1 MIKAVKISLVF
12 FLLIG
17 FMNPIFADR
26 GLGKKK
32 NKILVKI
39 PVTSMGNSK
48 ISFNLRTGL
57 TYKGSLI
64 ENDNNASSNEVSTK
78 TLVTSK
84 QGNNVYILPYK
95 QKVIQPESGQGYAGL
110 KLIIHRSN

>member
-1 MIKAVKISLVF
+1 MLKAIKISFLF
-12 FLLIG
+12 FLLMG
-17 FMNPIFADR
+17 LMNPIFADR

-32 NKILVKI
+32 TKILVKI
-39 PVTSMGNSK
+39 PVTDMGNSK

-64 ENDNNASSNEVSTK
+64 ENDRNDASGEVTTK
-78 TLVTSK
+78 TLVTYK

-95 QKVIQPESGQGYAGL
+95 QKVVQPESGKGYAGL